1 MLAYVLQN
9 YDLKLEPEATR
20 PANSLKEVWFVAD
33 QKAKVLLRSR
43 KAW

>member
-20 PANSLKEVWFVAD
+20 PADLVEEVYFVAD
-33 QKAKVLLRSR
+33 QKARVLLRSR
-43 KAW
+43 KA